1 LDIHTPKLVFSGKI
15 YGTSLGQH
23 LSPIFNVFPRG
34 PIGFRFALQKKNGQA
49 EPRCLLQIGLQMIP
63 EAVVKAYSRHWNPK
77 KRSEN
82 CEAAME

>member
-1 LDIHTPKLVFSGKI
+1 ME
-15 YGTSLGQH
+15 H
-23 LSPIFNVFPRG
+23 LWASIF
-34 PIGFRFALQKKNGQA
+34 FRFLTSSHGGQSVFDLPFRKKHGQA